1 MNKVNVNIFGKDYT
15 VLGEEDPERIAR
27 IAAHVDKKMNEIS
40 GVAKDI
46 PLSSVAVLS
55 CMQITDDL
63 FTAREEKEELART
76 NEQCQADV
84 QHYMQLWEEAKNSF
98 VEFKADSQ
106 KDTQELR
113 DTADNLRARL
123 RETERQLEE
132 AQRAQEEVQQVA
144 KEDAGREVEEAKK
157 QYNDLENNYF
167 DLQMENIRL
176 KSELEKLKN
185 RF

>member
-40 GVAKDI
+40 AVANDI

-63 FTAREEKEELART
+63 FAAKEQAEELVRT
-76 NEQCQADV
+76 VEQQQADV
-84 QHYMQLWEEAKNSF
+84 QHYTQLWEEAKNSF

-106 KDTQELR
+106 KDSQELKE
-113 DTADNLRARL
+113 TADRLRTKL
-123 RETERQLEE
+123 RETERQLED
-132 AQRAQEEVQQVA
+132 AMRAQEEVQQVA
-144 KEDAGREVEEAKK
+144 KEDAGKEIEEAKK